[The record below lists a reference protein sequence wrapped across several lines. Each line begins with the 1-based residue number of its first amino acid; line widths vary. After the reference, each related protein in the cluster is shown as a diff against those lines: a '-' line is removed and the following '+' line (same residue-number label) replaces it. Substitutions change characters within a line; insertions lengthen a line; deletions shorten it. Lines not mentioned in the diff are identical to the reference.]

1 MSKHT
6 PGPWYVVDRNWE
18 LSTVFSSSGD
28 EIARCLIAPEADDD
42 IGEKFERIK
51 EANAR
56 LIAAAPELLEVL
68 QGVLMIDRGTS
79 GRIIIEGWQE
89 EVIRAA
95 IAKATGEH
103 HDN

>member
-56 LIAAAPELLEVL
+56 LIAASPDLLQAL
-68 QGVLMIDRGTS
+68 IDTLDALECWTGS
-79 GRIIIEGWQE
+79 DVRIGQA
-89 EVIRAA
+89 RAA
-95 IAKATGEH
+95 IAKATGVEQ
-103 HDN
+103 